1 MLETR
6 RNNVDVISG
15 AFVADQW
22 GVIDIGFSMNKE
34 NNNAAWLLVLPAL
47 LLLALVV
54 FVPLAMVF
62 NFSFHDIF
70 TQDFKTWVG
79 ALWYQEILTST
90 HFYASLGR
98 SLLYALLVL
107 LIELPLGILL
117 ALSLPKRHAG
127 VAIFLVI
134 LSLPL
139 LVPWNIIPIIWHTFI
154 TSDSFV
160 AIFSFLGVDLD
171 WKFNALH
178 TWVVLIF
185 MDIWHWTSLVLL
197 LCYAGLSTIPKEYYQ
212 AAAIDKASRWTV
224 FKVVEFPRLIGVL
237 LMALLLRFMDSFMS
251 YTEAFSI
258 NAGGPKN
265 TTMFLAMD
273 LAEAIKAFD
282 YGPASARSM
291 IYFLIILTFVWLFI
305 AAQKKYDQ

>member
-1 MLETR
+1 MTK
-6 RNNVDVISG
+6 V
-15 AFVADQW
+15 
-22 GVIDIGFSMNKE
+22 
-34 NNNAAWLLVLPAL
+34 NNNLAWLLVLPAL

-54 FVPLAMVF
+54 LIPLTMVF

-79 ALWYQEILTST
+79 AQWYRDILGSS

-98 SLLYALLVL
+98 SLLYSLLVL
-107 LIELPLGILL
+107 IIEIPLGILL
-117 ALSLPKRHAG
+117 ALSLPRRNAF
-127 VAIFLVI
+127 VALFLVI

-139 LVPWNIIPIIWHTFI
+139 LVPWNIIPMLWHVLI
-154 TSDSFV
+154 SSDSFV
-160 AIFSFLGVDLD
+160 AVFAAFGVDLD
-171 WKFNALH
+171 WKFNPIH
-178 TWVVLIF
+178 TWIVLIL
-185 MDIWHWTSLVLL
+185 MDVWHWTSLVLL

-224 FKVVEFPRLIGVL
+224 FKVVEFPRIIGVL

-251 YTEAFSI
+251 YTEAFSL

-265 TTMFLAMD
+265 ATMFLAMD
-273 LAEAIKAFD
+273 LAESIKAFD

-291 IYFLIILTFVWLFI
+291 IYFIIILTVVWFFKV
-305 AAQKKYDQ
+305 AQKKYEH